1 MVSCRCFIPG
11 VSSTPTRRPIYCD
24 AVNGTVLGA
33 TCAGG
38 YTTSSVRSSTG
49 DPIAKPSRF
58 DLSHPQNHTTTCV
71 ALGGH
76 RFKAYN
82 QDAAELPDAEYMTQ
96 LREGHTD
103 IDTAPRAAQS
113 LNAFHR
119 MLRDC
124 RRVTRMRDLTGMH
137 AVTGLRPAPDFV
149 SAFCT
154 GITAVRPAL
163 EQRCGAAAAC
173 AVRAGVT

>member
-1 MVSCRCFIPG
+1 M
-11 VSSTPTRRPIYCD
+11 
-24 AVNGTVLGA
+24 
-33 TCAGG
+33 
-38 YTTSSVRSSTG
+38 RSSAG

-82 QDAAELPDAEYMTQ
+82 QDAAKLPDAEYMTQ
-96 LREGHTD
+96 LRARYTD
-103 IDTAPRAAQS
+103 IDTAPRAALG
-113 LNAFHR
+113 LNPFRR

-124 RRVTRMRDLTGMH
+124 RRVTRMRNLTGMH
-137 AVTGLRPAPDFV
+137 AVTGSRPAPDFV

-154 GITAVRPAL
+154 GITAIRPAP

-173 AVRAGVT
+173 AARAGAV